1 MENLQRWPFD
11 EFGSQK
17 NGDVYLSISVQ
28 EVINPR
34 TTGKVRRE
42 VALTPG
48 FFFRDTWY
56 ISELRKTDFL
66 PSGKLSHNY
75 GLNHHFYWENS
86 L

>member
-17 NGDVYLSISVQ
+17 NGDVPVQGLSISVQ

-42 VALTPG
+42 VAQVNLK
-48 FFFRDTWY
+48 F
-56 ISELRKTDFL
+56 
-66 PSGKLSHNY
+66 SGGTKHL
-75 GLNHHFYWENS
+75 
-86 L
+86 